1 MAPGGG
7 GRSQWS
13 QLRSRKVR
21 QSKLK
26 DLLSLSLTEQKIGK
40 KAKKFGRIQVLYLS
54 REWAPFILPSFRGA
68 SAASFVLA
76 APAASVG
83 LYPVSRPRGPS
94 WRRARRYCRRNV
106 PAKSPFSCFSVQS
119 LALWF
124 LNPLNCQWPQVT
136 LSSWSQALCSGEV
149 SFSNMKWACVWIF
162 MRSWICTHTHMK
174 TGE

>member
-1 MAPGGG
+1 MPGSKQQHFISASSINIRFIASRSRPNEGVIQGSLSGGAPTAGRFDKKGLGLHGARGGG

-94 WRRARRYCRRNV
+94 
-106 PAKSPFSCFSVQS
+106 
-119 LALWF
+119 
-124 LNPLNCQWPQVT
+124 
-136 LSSWSQALCSGEV
+136 
-149 SFSNMKWACVWIF
+149 
-162 MRSWICTHTHMK
+162 
-174 TGE
+174 